1 MEFWHDTA
9 HSRRWLGRLIL
20 FMVLLLLPAA
30 VVGLFARPMAD
41 DFGYSAATHAV
52 AVQYGFD
59 LPRLLAAAWDTTVHY
74 FNNWQGLYVSGFV
87 LALQPGL
94 FGNRWYGLTFF
105 WVVVPLFA
113 CLWGCARLVVR
124 RLDPKVRL
132 LAPALAM
139 LFLFAFVQGMPN
151 PAEGLY
157 WFNGAVNYQLY
168 FAAAVLNAGVTFAL
182 ALPASATR
190 RGRVGLMAAGV
201 LAGLFIGG
209 GHQVVGVLNLLVLLL
224 AAVLCGM
231 RRNFRHLPALAAA
244 AAGLAINLTAP
255 GTRVRV
261 DGFSGAGFVEAVAK
275 SCLLALSEW
284 VRWLDVPLLCLLALL
299 ALPLAHLARSP
310 ALSDR
315 VFRRPW
321 AGPVVTFVLM
331 WGMIFLPSY
340 SMGGIGAGR
349 LINVVW
355 MAFVLGLA
363 VSEFL
368 VLGWAQRVRGLP
380 VREAERALARQARR
394 LPGVAAAL
402 LVCMACIGSHTVKEG
417 QDNHFATSL
426 EACYELASGQA
437 QAFAAALDER
447 EALFLDETVSDV
459 TIAPLSDEERPWLLF
474 FTDLSYGPESWGL
487 TGYYGKNSITVVQPQ
502 G

>member
-1 MEFWHDTA
+1 M
-9 HSRRWLGRLIL
+9 
-20 FMVLLLLPAA
+20 
-30 VVGLFARPMAD
+30 
-41 DFGYSAATHAV
+41 
-52 AVQYGFD
+52 
-59 LPRLLAAAWDTTVHY
+59 
-74 FNNWQGLYVSGFV
+74 
-87 LALQPGL
+87 
-94 FGNRWYGLTFF
+94 
-105 WVVVPLFA
+105 
-113 CLWGCARLVVR
+113 
-124 RLDPKVRL
+124 
-132 LAPALAM
+132 
-139 LFLFAFVQGMPN
+139 
-151 PAEGLY
+151 
-157 WFNGAVNYQLY
+157 
-168 FAAAVLNAGVTFAL
+168 
-182 ALPASATR
+182 
-190 RGRVGLMAAGV
+190 
-201 LAGLFIGG
+201 
-209 GHQVVGVLNLLVLLL
+209 
-224 AAVLCGM
+224 
-231 RRNFRHLPALAAA
+231 
-244 AAGLAINLTAP
+244 
-255 GTRVRV
+255 
-261 DGFSGAGFVEAVAK
+261 
-275 SCLLALSEW
+275 
-284 VRWLDVPLLCLLALL
+284 
-299 ALPLAHLARSP
+299 
-310 ALSDR
+310 
-315 VFRRPW
+315 FRRPW
-321 AGPVVTFVLM
+321 AGPAVPFVLM

-474 FTDLSYGPESWGL
+474 FTDLPYGPESWGL
-487 TGYYGKNSITVVQPQ
+487 TGYYGKNSITVAQPQ